1 MSGLMMTP
9 NLWSFVV
16 TASLLCLM
24 PGPDNLFVLAQ
35 SALNGR
41 RAGLVTT
48 LGLCAGLVIH
58 TTAVVLGL
66 AALIQASPFAF
77 AMLKFAGAAYLLY
90 LAWLALKQPVTPDST
105 ANASIQGLFRRGFVM
120 NVSNPKVSIFFLAFL
135 PQFVDPSAGSVSTQ
149 IVLLGVLFISVSL
162 VVFSAVSILGGTL
175 SVLLTSPRA
184 KKILNRLSAI
194 VYVLLAAR
202 LAL

>member
-1 MSGLMMTP
+1 MTP

-16 TASLLCLM
+16 TAILLCLM

-90 LAWLALKQPVTPDST
+90 LAWLAMKQPVTPDPT
-105 ANASIQGLFRRGFVM
+105 ANANSQGLFRRGFVM

-149 IVLLGVLFISVSL
+149 IILLGLLFISVSL

-175 SVLLTSPRA
+175 NVLLTSPRA
-184 KKILNRLSAI
+184 KKILNRLSAV
-194 VYVLLAAR
+194 VYVLLAAK
-202 LAL
+202 LAF